1 MLKHCSIKDK
11 MSWYETKILEHHHSY
26 SLLRCQLHEDTC
38 FSCFGFFFFFKH
50 ESSSSNSAFYF
61 QPNPVAHVWADFHF
75 PYSKWYFLPIFLIPN
90 SFLFYIWSPLIDY
103 VIYPPWSELSPD
115 YPLFNIPYQLPGYQE
130 TWALFKLNSY
140 PEQS

>member
-1 MLKHCSIKDK
+1 MKQRFWNTITLTVCLGVNFMKTPVSAVLD
-11 MSWYETKILEHHHSY
+11 
-26 SLLRCQLHEDTC
+26 
-38 FSCFGFFFFFKH
+38 FFFFFKH

-130 TWALFKLNSY
+130 TWAFFKLNSY
-140 PEQS
+140 PEQL